1 MASWIT
7 KEQAEAISYLKE
19 ENRVLREHIAGK
31 RLRFTDSERRRLA
44 VKAKALGRSRLRE
57 ICPIV
62 TPDTL
67 LRWHRQL
74 VARKYDGTRTRRV
87 GQPPVRAEIKDLV
100 VRMAKDNPTWGYTRI
115 QGALSN
121 LGYTVGR
128 TTIARVL
135 KEHGV
140 EPAPKRGMS
149 WAAFLQ
155 AHWDV
160 IAAADLFTV
169 EVWMKRTLVRYH
181 VLFAIE
187 LATRRVE
194 VLGIIP
200 EPDGTWMEQ
209 VARNATDAFSGFLKG
224 KQYII
229 LDRDPRYTKAFR
241 DILKAA
247 GVEVLR
253 LPPRSP
259 NRNAYTERF
268 VRSIK
273 EACQPQWPPLL
284 WPLGW
289 SAWDG

>member
-1 MASWIT
+1 MGLV
-7 KEQAEAISYLKE
+7 IS
-19 ENRVLREHIAGK
+19 
-31 RLRFTDSERRRLA
+31 
-44 VKAKALGRSRLRE
+44 
-57 ICPIV
+57 
-62 TPDTL
+62 
-67 LRWHRQL
+67 
-74 VARKYDGTRTRRV
+74 
-87 GQPPVRAEIKDLV
+87 AEIRHYK
-100 VRMAKDNPTWGYTRI
+100 
-115 QGALSN
+115 
-121 LGYTVGR
+121 VGR

-149 WAAFLQ
+149 WATFLQ
-155 AHWDV
+155 AHWNV

-187 LATRRVE
+187 LATRRLG
-194 VLGIIP
+194 VLGIVP
-200 EPDGTWMEQ
+200 EPYGTWMEQ

-259 NRNAYTERF
+259 NLNAYAERS

-273 EACQPQWPPLL
+273 EEC
-284 WPLGW
+284 LGLMIFF
-289 SAWDG
+289 SERQLRTAVDEYLEHYHVERNHQGLGNELIDGVPEPWEFAGEIVCMSRLGGMLNHYGRAA